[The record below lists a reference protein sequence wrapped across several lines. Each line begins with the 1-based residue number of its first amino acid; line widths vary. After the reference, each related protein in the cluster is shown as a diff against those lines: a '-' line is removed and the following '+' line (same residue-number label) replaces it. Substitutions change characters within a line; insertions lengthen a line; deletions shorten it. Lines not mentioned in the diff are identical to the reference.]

1 MGKRRWHKR
10 LSVAVLAAILAVSY
24 GGVNISASAAMV
36 SAVEESIQAEEKG
49 LTASPSDAETTEKTE
64 KTNTEKAK
72 VSEAVIAT
80 PSDVKKPES
89 TKLPEI
95 SAAAKET
102 GSAMYAD
109 AAEDIVYTISP
120 ADSGGFSVSGGEL
133 NTNVTTLT
141 EAVKQILDQ
150 SVTKKVAINF
160 NNIVSSEIDGIKLDT
175 PCELTLTGSYK
186 AEGSSG
192 ALFKINSA
200 GRFTIHNTANITI
213 SYQAII
219 NSKDEDAEVIF
230 EHNGGILA
238 HSKGD
243 TLFNLKTNDKV
254 YLKGGEINGTVF
266 GNQKGGY
273 VEISDGVWN
282 GSLSSVKEVK
292 MIGGRLENCKAD
304 TSSIYAI
311 RGAEKIS
318 INGGEI
324 YAKNTN
330 TTDSNR
336 AAYAISMANKTQLTL
351 SGAVNISASCDSGK
365 QGSLY
370 YFDRGSYPTVDA
382 TGLTSVNSGF
392 TMAPSYAAMT
402 SNSALTNW
410 MECSADNIESLLNNM
425 SLNVICPTPETQAE
439 CEKYELK
446 AAGNY
451 IRILDK
457 NAPASQIESGV
468 IKKADIQQ
476 STDEGKYDVTV
487 TYASAGEVTEE
498 NKTYQYNIT
507 SGSVSGILNDIL
519 LMNTGTAGPQ
529 ITIGSTD
536 KPISEDITI
545 DTAGFSEEN
554 AVVLEGKINGRV
566 TVTGK
571 GTLKSSLSCS
581 GFVGATSS
589 TIHIIGGEISEVITN
604 SPIIQLSAANL
615 IVEGDSTVIKN
626 ANFSSGS
633 AESHD
638 TISATGG
645 VKITIRGGKI
655 ESYGGRALY
664 IYRKGD
670 SALADSYASLL
681 VEGGTILG
689 AKYGIYN
696 TQHNEVTIK
705 GGTIHGDTSDIFL
718 AHDTTKISR
727 EPKKFAVENGSSSNS
742 FPFDTMQIEKLS
754 STNEIDFT
762 KAKLNADDK
771 LSITLNSGAVADK
784 LFRVSTKEYRSFLE
798 KVKLSGTAAQV
809 CVVYNSDEPSA
820 SPDTTD
826 IYAFPQTGP
835 QTVHVK
841 YYNEYT
847 DTEPFYDEYLLKG
860 YTVNGADPISSYLS
874 KTVPTGTN
882 QNKFSVWRYKDDI
895 RKGTAADETLPV
907 NQLVEDTLAT
917 EANGAPVVELYAG
930 YKVSLT
936 GNAAATGDSSVSFE
950 ATSDGTTLYYT
961 NNTTYSRYSG
971 EKLRAAA
978 KAEATRG
985 HFQSLTSENGKY
997 TISYKDLEPGQSYS
1011 CIMVAENEN
1020 LDVSD
1025 ALKLTATTDNRVLNK
1040 NDFSIGETK
1049 FTYAGN
1055 QATHGVSVTPTSGNS
1070 GKFAIDMVRYK
1081 KKEGDEYTGSF
1092 LGAQAA
1098 AGVYG
1103 VFVTTKSE
1111 ATGINRATDLFLCD
1125 MTIEKAKFDPS
1136 WFKTLSN
1143 ITYGQDAGD
1152 ALKPKIRGEYSA
1164 AGATA
1169 IITGYGEISY
1179 KLYED
1184 AALTT
1189 EVSRNSSGHY
1199 DVCLKEDGT
1208 VGQYYVGVTC
1218 AEGSNVKAQETPAA
1232 IYNNQLMIEKADHT
1246 FTDLTCENIYYGE
1259 SPAPKVQLKNA
1270 DADVVYTE
1278 ADAGPVRFTYTK
1290 DSSGSDGAVWSAG
1303 NNAGTWYVRA
1313 EIDESRNFKGAKSEW
1328 QAFTV
1333 NKAKLKIS
1341 VKTLDSKTYDGST
1354 TASGT
1359 LSLEAV
1365 KGKLLS
1371 ADEAELGASGVFTW
1385 TSPAAG
1391 TNTVDVSEIQLTGTA
1406 KENYCIVE
1414 GGNSLTGI
1422 SCQNAQIIAAKLT
1435 GVSVAQTESLTYNG
1449 QPQVA
1454 EVAVGATTVDGKAA
1468 GFVYGLT
1475 AEQAADPATASP
1487 TVPAFTDAGEHRV
1500 YYVASASGHELETG
1514 SFIVTIL
1521 EAQLNGVG
1529 SENYTGVY
1537 DGRAHGISVT
1547 LSAAAK
1553 GGTILYGETEGEC
1566 KLTEN
1571 PLYRN
1576 TGAYTVYYEVS
1587 KDNYITHKGH
1597 ASVTIKPADL
1607 TVTAEPKTITYKEAP
1622 PVYSSK
1628 ISGLVDDT
1636 EKVLE
1641 GKITYRCDYA
1651 VGRDVGEYEIVPSGL
1666 TAKNGNY
1673 TIAYIPGTLNVT
1685 QAAPE
1690 LSIEN
1695 LSALD
1700 RVYDAAALEPK
1711 VRSDSDGA
1719 LTVTF
1724 MKGNEVIPNAP
1735 AAVGSYRV
1743 IVNTKATKNYLAG
1756 NKEFSFEIRKAPLT
1770 VTAKD
1775 LRIRVKSEIPE
1786 YEAIY
1791 EGFAG
1796 ADNAASLGGNLQF
1809 TCSYTK
1815 ESAVGTY
1822 EIMPYGLTSENYE
1835 FRFVGGTL
1843 TVEGSSGGGGGFIPP
1858 ITVQKPTISTGEGYT
1873 VSTGSEGTTATINVQ
1888 DGYELVD
1895 VTVNGVSK
1903 GEVTTLTGLKTGDKI
1918 EVTVVKKA
1926 ELSEAEKVQLELAK
1940 VTKDNFK
1947 ARSKQVKMKNG
1958 KKAVTITWT
1967 NTSGVKFDG
1976 VEIFRSLKK
1985 NSGYGKNPIYTSK
1998 SGKYYNT
2005 SVKKG
2010 KKYYYK
2016 VRSYIEVDGI
2026 KYYSAWSAKAWR
2038 TVK

>member
-95 SAAAKET
+95 SAAVKET

-109 AAEDIVYTISP
+109 AAEDTVYTISH
-120 ADSGGFSVSGGEL
+120 ASTGFSVNGGAL
-133 NTNVTTLT
+133 ATTNVATLT
-141 EAVKQILDQ
+141 EAVKTILDQ
-150 SVTKKVAINF
+150 SKTKKVAIRF
-160 NNIVSSEIDGIKLDT
+160 DKIDSSESNGIQLDT
-175 PCELTLTGSYK
+175 SCELTLTGSYTAK
-186 AEGSSG
+186 

-200 GRFTIHNTANITI
+200 GRFTIHNTANITT
-213 SYQAII
+213 SDTAIT
-219 NSKDEDAEVIF
+219 NSKGAEVIF
-230 EHNGGILA
+230 EHNGGTLEN
-238 HSKGD
+238 STGD
-243 TLFNLKTNDKV
+243 TIF
-254 YLKGGEINGTVF
+254 YLQANEKIYLTGGEINGTVF
-266 GNQKGGY
+266 GNKKGY
-273 VEISDGVWN
+273 VEISGGVWK
-282 GSLSSVKEVK
+282 GSLSSVKEVN
-292 MIGGRLENCKAD
+292 ISGGRLENCKAD

-318 INGGEI
+318 INGGTI
-324 YAKNTN
+324 YANNTN
-330 TTDSNR
+330 TTSPSR
-336 AAYAISMANKTQLTL
+336 AAYAISMAKNTQLTL
-351 SGAVNISASCDSGK
+351 SGSVNISASCDSGK

-370 YFDRGSYPTVDA
+370 YFDGSYPTVDA

-392 TMAPSYAAMT
+392 TLAPYYTAMKA
-402 SNSALTNW
+402 SSALTNW
-410 MECSADNIESLLNNM
+410 MECSDNIQSLLGKM
-425 SLNVICPTPETQAE
+425 ELNVICPTVETQAE
-439 CEKYELK
+439 YADYELK

-457 NAPASQIESGV
+457 NAPASQIKEGV
-468 IKKADIQQ
+468 IKKADIQLSDDGNQ
-476 STDEGKYDVTV
+476 YDVTV
-487 TYASAGEVTEE
+487 TYASAGEGTEE
-498 NKTYQYNIT
+498 NKTYQYDIA

-519 LMNTGTAGPQ
+519 LMNTGAAGPQ
-529 ITIGSTD
+529 ITIGSTAN
-536 KPISEDITI
+536 PIREDITI
-545 DTAGFSEEN
+545 DTAGFIEEN
-554 AVVLEGKINGRV
+554 AVVLEGKIEGRV

-581 GFVGATSS
+581 GFDGATSS
-589 TIHIIGGEISEVITN
+589 TIHITGGEIIGESTN
-604 SPIIQLSAANL
+604 SPVIRLRAANL
-615 IVEGDSTVIKN
+615 IVEGDSTVIRN
-626 ANFSSGS
+626 ENQSSGDV
-633 AESHD
+633 ESRD

-645 VKITIRGGKI
+645 VQITIRGGTI
-655 ESYGGRALY
+655 ESSGGRALY

-681 VEGGTILG
+681 VEGGTITG

-705 GGTIHGDTSDIFL
+705 GGTIKGTESDIFL
-718 AHDTTKISR
+718 AHDNTQISR
-727 EPKKFAVENGSSSNS
+727 EPKKFTVENENSSKS
-742 FPFDTMQIEKLS
+742 FPFAKMQIENLS
-754 STNEIDFT
+754 CTNEIDFT
-762 KAKLNADDK
+762 KAKLKEADK
-771 LSITLNSGAVADK
+771 LNIVLNSGAEAGK
-784 LFRVSTKEYRSFLE
+784 LFRVSTEEYRSFL
-798 KVKLSGTAAQV
+798 KAVQLSGPEAPV
-809 CVVYNSDEPSA
+809 CVVYNSAKPSA
-820 SPDTTD
+820 SQNTTD
-826 IYAFPQTGP
+826 IYAFPKTGA

-860 YTVNGADPISSYLS
+860 YTVNGAEPISSYLS
-874 KTVPTGTN
+874 KTVPSGTN
-882 QNKFSVWRYKDDI
+882 QDKFSVWRYKDDI
-895 RKGTAADETLPV
+895 RKGTAADETITV
-907 NQLVEDTLAT
+907 NQLVEDRLDT
-917 EANGAPVVELYAG
+917 EANNAPVVELYAG

-936 GNAAATGDSSVSFE
+936 GSSSVNGDSSISFQ

-961 NNTTYSRYSG
+961 KNTIYNTYSG
-971 EKLRAAA
+971 EELRAAA
-978 KAEATRG
+978 KAENTKAD
-985 HFQSLTSENGKY
+985 FQSLSSGNGNF
-997 TISYKDLEPGQSYS
+997 TISYTNLEPGQSYY
-1011 CIMVAENEN
+1011 CIMVAENAN

-1025 ALKLTATTDNRVLNK
+1025 ALKLTAATNNRELNK
-1040 NDFSIGETK
+1040 EDFRIGETR

-1055 QATHGVSVTPTSGNS
+1055 QATHGVSVTPTSENS
-1070 GKFAIDMVRYK
+1070 GKFEIDMVRYK
-1081 KKEGDEYTGSF
+1081 KKEGENYTGNF
-1092 LGAQAA
+1092 LGEQAA

-1111 ATGINRATDLFLCD
+1111 ATGINHVTDLFLCD
-1125 MTIEKAKFDPS
+1125 MTIEKADFNPL
-1136 WFKTLSN
+1136 WFKTFSK
-1143 ITYGQDAGD
+1143 ITYGQDAED
-1152 ALKPKIRGEYSA
+1152 ALKPIIREEYSSH
-1164 AGATA
+1164 GATVF
-1169 IITGYGEISY
+1169 IGGYGEISY

-1184 AALTT
+1184 EALTK
-1189 EVSRNSSGHY
+1189 EVSRNSEGHY
-1199 DVCLKEDGT
+1199 DVCLKGDGT

-1218 AEGSNVKAQETPAA
+1218 TEGDNIKAQETPVA
-1232 IYNNQLMIEKADHT
+1232 IFNNQLTIEKANYT
-1246 FTDLTCENIYYGE
+1246 FSGLTCENIYYGE
-1259 SPAPKVQLKNA
+1259 SPAPGVQLQNA
-1270 DADVVYTE
+1270 DANVVYTE
-1278 ADAGPVRFTYTK
+1278 ADVPVRFTYTQ
-1290 DSSGSDGAVWSAG
+1290 DTSGSDSAAWSVG

-1313 EIDESRNFKGAKSEW
+1313 EIDESQNFKGAQSEW
-1328 QAFTV
+1328 KAFTV
-1333 NKAKLKIS
+1333 NKAELKIS
-1341 VKTLDSKTYDGST
+1341 VKTLDSKTYDGTT
-1354 TASGT
+1354 TARGT

-1903 GEVTTLTGLKTGDKI
+1903 REVTTLTGLKTGDKI